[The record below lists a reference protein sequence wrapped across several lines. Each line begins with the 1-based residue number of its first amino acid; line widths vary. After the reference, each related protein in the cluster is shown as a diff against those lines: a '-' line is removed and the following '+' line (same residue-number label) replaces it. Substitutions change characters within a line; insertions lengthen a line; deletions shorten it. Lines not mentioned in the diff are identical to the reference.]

1 MAAFIFR
8 RAIAGLLTLFVIAT
22 LSFVCTRLAP
32 GSPFSSERSMHPEII
47 KNFEAYYGLDKPV
60 IVQYGRTMWK
70 YLHGDLGPS
79 MFYRDFSCND
89 IVWPGLRRSAV
100 LGLLAATLALLIG
113 LPMGILAAAY
123 QNRLPDHLA
132 MSLSVL
138 GICIPNFLLGPILVL
153 IFSLALHWL
162 PAARWPENWTSWSE
176 LSKLILP
183 TITLAMAHV
192 AYISR
197 LGRAGML
204 DVLNKDYIRTA
215 RAKGLPQKDV
225 VLKHALKNGITP
237 VVSYAGPMIAVV
249 ITGSIV
255 VEYVFA
261 IPGMGQHFIKSVQ
274 NRDMNLIMASVL
286 IYSSMVIVL
295 NLAVDLLY
303 GVLDPR
309 VRVSG

>member
-8 RAIAGLLTLFVIAT
+8 RGLAGILTLFVIAT
-22 LSFVCTRLAP
+22 LCFIVTRVAP

-47 KNFEAYYGLDKPV
+47 KNFEAFYGLDQPV
-60 IVQYGRTMWK
+60 LVQYARTMIR
-70 YLHGDLGPS
+70 YLQGDLGPS

-89 IVWPGLRRSAV
+89 IVWPGLRKSMV
-100 LGLLAATLALLIG
+100 LGAMAATLAFLLG
-113 LPMGILAAAY
+113 LPLGIIAAAN
-123 QNRLPDHLA
+123 QNRFPDHAA
-132 MSLSVL
+132 MSVSVL

-153 IFSLALHWL
+153 IFTFGLGWL
-162 PAARWPENWTSWSE
+162 PPARWPESWSGAE
-176 LSKLILP
+176 LSKLVLP
-183 TITLAMAHV
+183 TVTLAMAHV

-215 RAKGLPQKDV
+215 KAKGLPYRDV
-225 VLKHALKNGITP
+225 ILRHALKNGITP

-255 VEYVFA
+255 VESVFA
-261 IPGMGQHFIKSVQ
+261 IPGLGQHFIKSAQ
-274 NRDMNLIMASVL
+274 NRDMNLIMACVL
-286 IYSSMVIVL
+286 VYSAMVIVL

-309 VRVSG
+309 VRVS

>member
-8 RAIAGLLTLFVIAT
+8 RGLAGILTLFVIAT
-22 LSFVCTRLAP
+22 LCFVVTRVAP

-47 KNFEAYYGLDKPV
+47 KNFEAFYGLDQPV
-60 IVQYGRTMWK
+60 LVQYARTMGR
-70 YLHGDLGPS
+70 YLQGDLGPS

-89 IVWPGLRRSAV
+89 IVWPGLRKSMVLGALAAV
-100 LGLLAATLALLIG
+100 LAFLLG
-113 LPMGILAAAY
+113 LPLGILAAAN
-123 QNRLPDHLA
+123 QNRFPDHAA
-132 MSLSVL
+132 MSVSVL

-153 IFSLALHWL
+153 IFTFGLGWL
-162 PAARWPENWTSWSE
+162 PPARWPESWSGAE
-176 LSKLILP
+176 LSKLVLP
-183 TITLAMAHV
+183 TVTLAMAHV

-215 RAKGLPQKDV
+215 RAKGLPYRDV
-225 VLKHALKNGITP
+225 ILRHALKNGITP

-255 VEYVFA
+255 VESVFA
-261 IPGMGQHFIKSVQ
+261 IPGLGQHFIKSAQ
-274 NRDMNLIMASVL
+274 NRDMNLIMACVL
-286 IYSSMVIVL
+286 VYSAMVIVL

-309 VRVSG
+309 VRVG

>member
-8 RAIAGLLTLFVIAT
+8 RGLAGLLTLFVIAT
-22 LSFVCTRLAP
+22 LCFIVTRVAP

-47 KNFEAYYGLDKPV
+47 KNFEAFYGLDKPV
-60 IVQYGRTMWK
+60 IVQYARTMGR
-70 YLHGDLGPS
+70 YLQGDLGPS

-89 IVWPGLRRSAV
+89 IVWPGLRKSMV
-100 LGLLAATLALLIG
+100 LGAMAAALAFLLG
-113 LPMGILAAAY
+113 LPLGIVAAAN
-123 QNRLPDHLA
+123 QNRFADHAA
-132 MSLSVL
+132 MSISVL

-153 IFSLALHWL
+153 IFTFGLGWL
-162 PAARWPENWTSWSE
+162 PPARWPDGWSWAE
-176 LSKLILP
+176 LSKLVLP
-183 TITLAMAHV
+183 TVTLAMTHV

-215 RAKGLPQKDV
+215 RAKGLPYRDV
-225 VLKHALKNGITP
+225 VLRHALKNGITP

-255 VEYVFA
+255 VESVFA
-261 IPGMGQHFIKSVQ
+261 IPGLGQHFIKSAQ
-274 NRDMNLIMASVL
+274 NRDMNLIMACVL
-286 IYSSMVIVL
+286 VYSTMVIAL

-309 VRVSG
+309 VRVS

>member
-1 MAAFIFR
+1 LYASKIGGVMWYAGVWPCLVIF
-8 RAIAGLLTLFVIAT
+8 V
-22 LSFVCTRLAP
+22 VTRVAP
-32 GSPFSSERSMHPEII
+32 GSPFSSERSLHPEII

-60 IVQYGRTMWK
+60 IVQYARTMGR
-70 YLHGDLGPS
+70 YLRGDLGPS

-89 IVWPGLRRSAV
+89 IVWPGLRKSMV
-100 LGLLAATLALLIG
+100 LGAMAAALAFLLG
-113 LPMGILAAAY
+113 LPLGILAAAN
-123 QNRLPDHLA
+123 QNRFADHAA
-132 MSLSVL
+132 MSVSVL

-153 IFSLALHWL
+153 IFTFALGWL
-162 PAARWPENWTSWSE
+162 PPARWPENWSWAE
-176 LSKLILP
+176 LSKLVLP
-183 TITLAMAHV
+183 TVTLAMAHV

-215 RAKGLPQKDV
+215 RAKGLPYRDV

-255 VEYVFA
+255 VESVFA
-261 IPGMGQHFIKSVQ
+261 LPGLGQHFIKSAQ
-274 NRDMNLIMASVL
+274 NRDMNLIMACVL
-286 IYSSMVIVL
+286 VYSAMVIVL

-309 VRVSG
+309 VRVS

>member
-1 MAAFIFR
+1 MAAFIVR
-8 RAIAGLLTLFVIAT
+8 RGIAGLLTLFVIAT
-22 LSFVCTRLAP
+22 LCFVVTRVAP
-32 GSPFSSERSMHPEII
+32 GSPFSSERALHPEII

-60 IVQYGRTMWK
+60 IVQYARTMGR
-70 YLHGDLGPS
+70 YLRGDLGPS

-89 IVWPGLRRSAV
+89 IVWPGLRKSIL
-100 LGLLAATLALLIG
+100 LGTLAATLAFLLG
-113 LPMGILAAAY
+113 LPLGILAAAN
-123 QNRLPDHLA
+123 QNRFPDHAA

-138 GICIPNFLLGPILVL
+138 GICIPNFLLGPLLV
-153 IFSLALHWL
+153 IVFTMGLHWL
-162 PAARWPENWTSWSE
+162 PAARWPDHWHSWTE

-183 TITLAMAHV
+183 TVTLAMAHV

-215 RAKGLPQKDV
+215 RAKGLTRGAV

-255 VEYVFA
+255 VESVFA
-261 IPGMGQHFIKSVQ
+261 IPGLGQHFIKSAQ
-274 NRDMNLIMASVL
+274 NRDMNLIMACVL
-286 IYSSMVIVL
+286 VYSTMVIVL
-295 NLAVDLLY
+295 NLVVDLLY

>member
-1 MAAFIFR
+1 MAAFIAR
-8 RAIAGLLTLFVIAT
+8 RAAAGLLTLFVIAT
-22 LSFVCTRLAP
+22 LSFVITRVAP
-32 GSPFSSERSMHPEII
+32 GSPFTSERTLHPEII

-60 IVQYGRTMWK
+60 IVQYARTMSR
-70 YLHGDLGPS
+70 YFRGDLGPS
-79 MFYRDFSCND
+79 MYYRDFSCND
-89 IVWPGLRRSAV
+89 IVWPGLRKSMV
-100 LGLLAATLALLIG
+100 LGTLASSLAFLLG
-113 LPMGILAAAY
+113 LPLGIVAAAN
-123 QNRLPDHLA
+123 QNRAPDHAA

-138 GICIPNFLLGPILVL
+138 GICIPNFLLGPLLVMTFTL
-153 IFSLALHWL
+153 WLHWF
-162 PAARWPENWTSWSE
+162 PAARWPESWSSWTE

-215 RAKGLPQKDV
+215 RAKGLPRSA
-225 VLKHALKNGITP
+225 VLLRHALKNGMTP

-255 VEYVFA
+255 VESVFA
-261 IPGMGQHFIKSVQ
+261 IPGLGQHFIKSAQ
-274 NRDMNLIMASVL
+274 NRDMNLIMACVL
-286 IYSSMVIVL
+286 VYSTMVIVL

-309 VRVSG
+309 VRVS

>member
-8 RAIAGLLTLFVIAT
+8 RGVAGLLTLFVIAT
-22 LSFVCTRLAP
+22 LCFAVTRLAP
-32 GSPFSSERSMHPEII
+32 GSPFSSERSLHPEII
-47 KNFEAYYGLDKPV
+47 KNFEAFYGLDKPV
-60 IVQYGRTMWK
+60 FVQYLRTMGR
-70 YLHGDLGPS
+70 YLQGDLGPS

-89 IVWPGLRRSAV
+89 IVWPGLRKSMVLGSLAAALAFV
-100 LGLLAATLALLIG
+100 LGLPL
-113 LPMGILAAAY
+113 GILAAAN
-123 QNRLPDHLA
+123 QNRIPDHAA
-132 MSLSVL
+132 MSISVL

-153 IFSLALHWL
+153 VFTFGLGWL
-162 PAARWPENWTSWSE
+162 PPARWPEGWSWAE
-176 LSKLILP
+176 LSKLVLP
-183 TITLAMAHV
+183 TVTLAMAHV

-215 RAKGLPQKDV
+215 RAKGLPYRDV

-255 VEYVFA
+255 VESVFA
-261 IPGMGQHFIKSVQ
+261 IPGLGQHFIKSAQ
-274 NRDMNLIMASVL
+274 NRDMNLIMACVL
-286 IYSSMVIVL
+286 VYSTMVIVL

-309 VRVSG
+309 VRVS